1 MTRSKLGHAAVLV
14 GVNLVVLLVLVVAFE
29 LSFGSW
35 FVPYVLP
42 NKKFNVAY
50 TFQQTLYQPP
60 STVTYTRDQYGL
72 RGVHG
77 PISSVELVTVGAST
91 TDQLLITDGETWQD
105 VIHEATGMSV
115 ANAGIDGMGT
125 QSQTVVLEEWLHQLP
140 GLHPRYY
147 LYYIGGIDARMSQTV
162 PLAEQR
168 RHYQWVRRIRARSA
182 ILQAIAQIRAR
193 FAKAGR
199 DCTRRRSDSRWRRSD
214 GQGRERCRSD
224 SDRHLYRENVH
235 A

>member
-1 MTRSKLGHAAVLV
+1 MTRSKLGHAFVLV
-14 GVNLVVLLVLVVAFE
+14 GVNLVVLLGLVVVFE

-42 NKKFNVAY
+42 NKKFNVTY

-60 STVTYTRDQYGL
+60 STITYTRDQYGL

-105 VIHEATGMSV
+105 VIHEATGISV
-115 ANAGIDGMGT
+115 ANAGIDGMST
-125 QSQTVVLEEWLHQLP
+125 QSQTDVLEEWLHQLP

-147 LYYIGGIDARMSQTV
+147 LYYIGGVDTRMKPDGAVGGTAPSLPVGTAYSSALGDTAGDSANTS
-162 PLAEQR
+162 P
-168 RHYQWVRRIRARSA
+168 VRE
-182 ILQAIAQIRAR
+182 
-193 FAKAGR
+193 AGR
-199 DCTRRRSDSRWRRSD
+199 D
-214 GQGRERCRSD
+214 
-224 SDRHLYRENVH
+224 
-235 A
+235 